1 MSPTAEKIIS
11 YVVGAAAAV
20 VSQLPLCNDTPA
32 ENILLTIAGLCIGK
46 ELLRTS
52 TDKAE
57 DRSAPPEL
65 KATTPEP
72 SLRDQMRPPGGV
84 A

>member
-1 MSPTAEKIIS
+1 MSPTTEKIIS
-11 YVVGAAAAV
+11 YLVGAAAAV
-20 VSQLPLCNDTPA
+20 VSQLPLCNHTPA
-32 ENILLTIAGLCIGK
+32 ENILLAIAGLCVGK

-57 DRSAPPEL
+57 DRSATPEI
-65 KATTPEP
+65 KATSAEP